1 MIASLRSL
9 LANNSLEAP
18 FSVLDLGTGNG
29 LLLHTLLD
37 ADLTPPA
44 RMMGIDYSEG
54 SVTLAREVAEA
65 RGEGAEEIRWAQCDC
80 VDDEEAVKRLG
91 EWDVLLDKGTV
102 SLVAA
107 SVHLKG
113 AWGGGGGAL
122 AGGQATGRWHCE
134 RCLWRSSGR
143 RKADRLRPKI
153 EKGEQSSCCLTTA
166 KPFRL
171 ALRISRSS
179 RLLHKRDR
187 FSHSVSQTPAACT
200 LRSTPGSGAR
210 TRLIARHERSPFTC
224 LSLSARADLLLLQL
238 DAIALSS
245 HASVRSYIRSTRTLR
260 GASGILLLTSCNF
273 TLEEL
278 KALFLDDAEGKKD
291 EIEELEEDKKPKFS
305 FGGKTG
311 NTTTAVL
318 VRRRKE

>member
-113 AWGGGGGAL
+113 AWGGGGG
-122 AGGQATGRWHCE
+122 R
-134 RCLWRSSGR
+134 
-143 RKADRLRPKI
+143 
-153 EKGEQSSCCLTTA
+153 
-166 KPFRL
+166 
-171 ALRISRSS
+171 
-179 RLLHKRDR
+179 
-187 FSHSVSQTPAACT
+187 
-200 LRSTPGSGAR
+200 
-210 TRLIARHERSPFTC
+210 
-224 LSLSARADLLLLQL
+224 
-238 DAIALSS
+238 
-245 HASVRSYIRSTRTLR
+245 
-260 GASGILLLTSCNF
+260 
-273 TLEEL
+273 
-278 KALFLDDAEGKKD
+278 
-291 EIEELEEDKKPKFS
+291 
-305 FGGKTG
+305 
-311 NTTTAVL
+311 
-318 VRRRKE
+318 